1 MDKKKKWTVKDVIT
15 TVLLSA
21 VLIVIQLVINMV
33 CMANDFVS
41 MVLSVGITMFL
52 CAPVYMLMVSRI
64 GKRFVT
70 LIYMTLLGVIF
81 LLMGNWFLLPYYVL
95 VGILCEAILWKEGSC
110 QKPKRLTAAWTA
122 ASLLY
127 NGVNLLPIWFFW
139 DTYYDFAIASG
150 MEQSYIDS
158 YVRYYTS
165 PGWLAFILLFTTLMG
180 FFRLH
185 GGQSADP
192 QAFSEG
198 RRSMRAD
205 ASFAVPVKLWAL
217 LCVFAGV
224 TIGGNVLLTCIL
236 TGGALLYL
244 VLQRSF
250 RLAASYGCFYLLLAL
265 LLYGIRFHGLHM
277 PVFSEFYVLMFW
289 NLSPIFLVSW
299 DLITTPPGMLSAFLS
314 RLRMPTPFILGLLV
328 VFRFFPTMRA
338 ELKGVGRSMKNRGL
352 TAAGQLLAHPVQSI
366 EYVLVPFLLRVLQLA
381 DQLSVSAVA
390 RGAERPGVRG
400 SYYEKR
406 AGARDYI
413 AAAVCAIV
421 TASYLVLERSMA

>member
-1 MDKKKKWTVKDVIT
+1 
-15 TVLLSA
+15 
-21 VLIVIQLVINMV
+21 
-33 CMANDFVS
+33 
-41 MVLSVGITMFL
+41 
-52 CAPVYMLMVSRI
+52 
-64 GKRFVT
+64 
-70 LIYMTLLGVIF
+70 
-81 LLMGNWFLLPYYVL
+81 
-95 VGILCEAILWKEGSC
+95 
-110 QKPKRLTAAWTA
+110 
-122 ASLLY
+122 
-127 NGVNLLPIWFFW
+127 
-139 DTYYDFAIASG
+139 
-150 MEQSYIDS
+150 
-158 YVRYYTS
+158 
-165 PGWLAFILLFTTLMG
+165 
-180 FFRLH
+180 
-185 GGQSADP
+185 
-192 QAFSEG
+192 
-198 RRSMRAD
+198 MRAD

-224 TIGGNVLLTCIL
+224 TTGGNVLLTCIL
-236 TGGALLYL
+236 TGGAFLYL

>member
-1 MDKKKKWTVKDVIT
+1 
-15 TVLLSA
+15 
-21 VLIVIQLVINMV
+21 
-33 CMANDFVS
+33 
-41 MVLSVGITMFL
+41 
-52 CAPVYMLMVSRI
+52 
-64 GKRFVT
+64 
-70 LIYMTLLGVIF
+70 
-81 LLMGNWFLLPYYVL
+81 
-95 VGILCEAILWKEGSC
+95 
-110 QKPKRLTAAWTA
+110 
-122 ASLLY
+122 
-127 NGVNLLPIWFFW
+127 
-139 DTYYDFAIASG
+139 
-150 MEQSYIDS
+150 
-158 YVRYYTS
+158 
-165 PGWLAFILLFTTLMG
+165 
-180 FFRLH
+180 
-185 GGQSADP
+185 
-192 QAFSEG
+192 
-198 RRSMRAD
+198 MRAD

-224 TIGGNVLLTCIL
+224 TIGRNVLLTCIL

-250 RLAASYGCFYLLLAL
+250 RLAVSYGCFYLLLAL

-328 VFRFFPTMRA
+328 VFRFFPTMRT

-352 TAAGQLLAHPVQSI
+352 TAVGQLLAHPVQSM

>member
-1 MDKKKKWTVKDVIT
+1 MKETNKWSVRDVIT

-21 VLIVIQLVINMV
+21 VLIVIQLVVNMV

-70 LIYMTLLGVIF
+70 LIYMTILGVIF

-95 VGILCEAILWKEGSC
+95 VGILCELILWKDGSC
-110 QKPKRLTAAWTA
+110 QKPKRLTAAWTV

-127 NGVNLLPIWFFW
+127 NGVNLLPIWFLGHLLRFCAGKRHGAELHRFLCALLHLSRLAGL
-139 DTYYDFAIASG
+139 YSAVYDADG
-150 MEQSYIDS
+150 
-158 YVRYYTS
+158 
-165 PGWLAFILLFTTLMG
+165 L
-180 FFRLH
+180 FRLH

-244 VLQRSF
+244 VLQRNF

-328 VFRFFPTMRA
+328 VFRFFPTMRT

-352 TAAGQLLAHPVQSI
+352 TAAGQLLAHPVQSM
-366 EYVLVPFLLRVLQLA
+366 EFVLVPFLLRVLQLA

-400 SYYEKR
+400 SYYEQR
-406 AGARDYI
+406 AGARDHI
-413 AAAVCAIV
+413 AAAACALV
-421 TASYLVLERSMA
+421 TVSYLVLERSMA

>member
-21 VLIVIQLVINMV
+21 VLIVIQLVVNMV

-70 LIYMTLLGVIF
+70 LIYMTILGVIF

-95 VGILCEAILWKEGSC
+95 VGILCEAILWKDGSC
-110 QKPKRLTAAWTA
+110 QKPKRLTAGEPAVQRGQSA
-122 ASLLY
+122 AHLVLL
-127 NGVNLLPIWFFW
+127 GHLLRFCAGKRHGAELHRFLC
-139 DTYYDFAIASG
+139 ALLHLS
-150 MEQSYIDS
+150 
-158 YVRYYTS
+158 R
-165 PGWLAFILLFTTLMG
+165 LAGLYSAVHDADGLFG
-180 FFRLH
+180 LH

-224 TIGGNVLLTCIL
+224 TIGRNVLLTCIL
-236 TGGALLYL
+236 TGGAFLYL

>member
-1 MDKKKKWTVKDVIT
+1 
-15 TVLLSA
+15 
-21 VLIVIQLVINMV
+21 MV

-70 LIYMTLLGVIF
+70 LIYMTILGVIF

-139 DTYYDFAIASG
+139 DTYYDFALASG

-180 FFRLH
+180 FLGLH
-185 GGQSADP
+185 GGQSADS
-192 QAFSEG
+192 AGIFRG

-250 RLAASYGCFYLLLAL
+250 RLARVLWLLL
-265 LLYGIRFHGLHM
+265 
-277 PVFSEFYVLMFW
+277 S
-289 NLSPIFLVSW
+289 
-299 DLITTPPGMLSAFLS
+299 
-314 RLRMPTPFILGLLV
+314 
-328 VFRFFPTMRA
+328 
-338 ELKGVGRSMKNRGL
+338 
-352 TAAGQLLAHPVQSI
+352 AAGAAAGAVPLYPVRPEADAAQSA
-366 EYVLVPFLLRVLQLA
+366 EKPEGGESGLRICA
-381 DQLSVSAVA
+381 GD
-390 RGAERPGVRG
+390 GAEPPHHRTLGKETYMETG
-400 SYYEKR
+400 TM
-406 AGARDYI
+406 ARWGE
-413 AAAVCAIV
+413 A
-421 TASYLVLERSMA
+421 TGP

>member
-1 MDKKKKWTVKDVIT
+1 
-15 TVLLSA
+15 
-21 VLIVIQLVINMV
+21 
-33 CMANDFVS
+33 
-41 MVLSVGITMFL
+41 
-52 CAPVYMLMVSRI
+52 
-64 GKRFVT
+64 
-70 LIYMTLLGVIF
+70 
-81 LLMGNWFLLPYYVL
+81 
-95 VGILCEAILWKEGSC
+95 
-110 QKPKRLTAAWTA
+110 
-122 ASLLY
+122 
-127 NGVNLLPIWFFW
+127 
-139 DTYYDFAIASG
+139 
-150 MEQSYIDS
+150 
-158 YVRYYTS
+158 
-165 PGWLAFILLFTTLMG
+165 
-180 FFRLH
+180 
-185 GGQSADP
+185 
-192 QAFSEG
+192 
-198 RRSMRAD
+198 MRAD

-244 VLQRSF
+244 VLQRNF
-250 RLAASYGCFYLLLAL
+250 RLAVSYGCFYLLLAL
-265 LLYGIRFHGLHM
+265 LLYGIRFHGLRM

-352 TAAGQLLAHPVQSI
+352 TTAGQLLAHPVQSM

-406 AGARDYI
+406 AGTRDHI
-413 AAAVCAIV
+413 AAAVCALV